1 MTLPD
6 PAIVHRAREMAVA
19 SKAWG
24 AGPIAGIRGGA
35 WDYGSIVGEFFPM
48 AEQELL
54 REQMEDCP
62 E

>member
-1 MTLPD
+1 
-6 PAIVHRAREMAVA
+6 MAVA